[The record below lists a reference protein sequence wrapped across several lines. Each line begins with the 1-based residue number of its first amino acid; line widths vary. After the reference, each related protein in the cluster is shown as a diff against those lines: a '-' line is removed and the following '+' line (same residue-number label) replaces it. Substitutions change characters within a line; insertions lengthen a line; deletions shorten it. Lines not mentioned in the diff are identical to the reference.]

1 MDVTQ
6 GGQRFALRLGMFV
19 PSIERFVR
27 MAEENGHVVLND
39 DGIWQKRA
47 DGSPL
52 QLTDSIGRKFSPPL
66 PRADFNA
73 WRKARLI
80 SQDLSVPAGRGLI
93 FALTRDGLEAWTKFA
108 SRRGLRKAA
117 VG

>member
-1 MDVTQ
+1 
-6 GGQRFALRLGMFV
+6 MFV
-19 PSIERFVR
+19 PSIERLLR
-27 MAEENGHVVLND
+27 MAEQNGYVVLND

-66 PRADFNA
+66 PRADFDA

-80 SQDLSVPAGRGLI
+80 SQDPSVPAGRGLV
-93 FALTRDGLEAWTKFA
+93 FALTREGLAAWNKFA
-108 SRRGLRKAA
+108 SRRGHRKAA